1 MDRNSFHTLVLL
13 TKEVGG
19 LTDSKYMSSSEK
31 LAMFLN
37 ILAHHEKNRSIK
49 VDYIRSG
56 WSVSQAFNEC
66 LKVILKLAPLLLVN
80 PKPVLEDEL
89 DDRWR
94 WFKGC
99 LGALDGTYIQI
110 RVPSK
115 GKPRYRTRK
124 GEIATNVLG
133 VCDKNLNFTYV
144 LPGWEGSAADGRV
157 LRNAITRTNGLKI
170 PEGNYY
176 LCDGGYTNGNGF
188 LSPYRG
194 YRYWLRD
201 WQGENPPP
209 QCREELFNM
218 KHARARNVIERTFG
232 LLKGRWGILRSPSW
246 YSVKI
251 HNRIISA
258 CCLIHNFIRREME
271 VDPLE
276 IDVEEQV
283 EYQQN
288 NIDVVESSQEW
299 TTWRDELA
307 QSIKMEIQKSSMQ
320 PPKRSKRRRSTPST
334 RRTWTPTEEST
345 LINGLKE
352 LCVNG
357 WRADNGTFRPG
368 YLMEL
373 EDYLHEHHPES
384 GLKGEPHVNSKLKF
398 WKRCY
403 ASLSL
408 LKGRSGL
415 GFQYSDGT
423 IIIDDPKEWDKF
435 LKDDPGASNMN
446 TKKWPLFADWEEIFG
461 KDRATGEHA
470 EGPLDVVED
479 ILKSQTSRLSTDMS
493 LGFLINVDDDEYE
506 DEASHG
512 PNAPAEEAENTD
524 TRHNFTQTTENE
536 YARGSPHE
544 HTGPSEKQGEYA
556 KTSSSSV
563 NEKEKGKKRKR
574 VVEDVNETFLKSM
587 AEVMK
592 FFTES
597 QDKRIGSLIEKIGN
611 RDHSDMRGQIYS
623 IIESPTFDLY
633 TIEQRIKAKKV
644 ICEDVK
650 NMEIFLRMGELERH
664 TMMFMVVNDKL

>member
-1 MDRNSFHTLVLL
+1 MDHQLQSDIECFIILEEILCQQFLVMFIFLFMVIHGISIKRNRHVIRYLMSSRVPKIISHLNGIVQDSDTSCIDKLRMDRNSFHTLVLL

-94 WFKGC
+94 WFKVYALSIGC

-110 RVPSK
+110 RVSSK
-115 GKPRYRTRK
+115 DKPRYRTRK

-144 LPGWEGSAADGRV
+144 LPGWEGSAADSRV

-218 KHARARNVIERTFG
+218 KHARARNAIERTFG

-283 EYQQN
+283 EYQQD

-307 QSIKMEIQKSSMQ
+307 QSM
-320 PPKRSKRRRSTPST
+320 
-334 RRTWTPTEEST
+334 W
-345 LINGLKE
+345 N
-352 LCVNG
+352 
-357 WRADNGTFRPG
+357 A
-368 YLMEL
+368 YL
-373 EDYLHEHHPES
+373 
-384 GLKGEPHVNSKLKF
+384 N
-398 WKRCY
+398 
-403 ASLSL
+403 
-408 LKGRSGL
+408 
-415 GFQYSDGT
+415 
-423 IIIDDPKEWDKF
+423 
-435 LKDDPGASNMN
+435 N
-446 TKKWPLFADWEEIFG
+446 
-461 KDRATGEHA
+461 
-470 EGPLDVVED
+470 
-479 ILKSQTSRLSTDMS
+479 
-493 LGFLINVDDDEYE
+493 
-506 DEASHG
+506 
-512 PNAPAEEAENTD
+512 
-524 TRHNFTQTTENE
+524 
-536 YARGSPHE
+536 
-544 HTGPSEKQGEYA
+544 
-556 KTSSSSV
+556 
-563 NEKEKGKKRKR
+563 
-574 VVEDVNETFLKSM
+574 
-587 AEVMK
+587 
-592 FFTES
+592 
-597 QDKRIGSLIEKIGN
+597 
-611 RDHSDMRGQIYS
+611 
-623 IIESPTFDLY
+623 
-633 TIEQRIKAKKV
+633 
-644 ICEDVK
+644 
-650 NMEIFLRMGELERH
+650 
-664 TMMFMVVNDKL
+664 

>member
-1 MDRNSFHTLVLL
+1 MDKNSFHTLVLL

-37 ILAHHEKNRSIK
+37 NLAHHEKNRSIK

-66 LKVILKLAPLLLVN
+66 LKAILKLAPLLLVN

-110 RVPSK
+110 RVPFK
-115 GKPRYRTRK
+115 DKPRYRTRN

-201 WQGENPPP
+201 WQG
-209 QCREELFNM
+209 
-218 KHARARNVIERTFG
+218 
-232 LLKGRWGILRSPSW
+232 RWGILRSPSW

-283 EYQQN
+283 EYQQD
-288 NIDVVESSQEW
+288 NIDVVESSQE
-299 TTWRDELA
+299 
-307 QSIKMEIQKSSMQ
+307 
-320 PPKRSKRRRSTPST
+320 
-334 RRTWTPTEEST
+334 
-345 LINGLKE
+345 
-352 LCVNG
+352 
-357 WRADNGTFRPG
+357 
-368 YLMEL
+368 
-373 EDYLHEHHPES
+373 
-384 GLKGEPHVNSKLKF
+384 
-398 WKRCY
+398 
-403 ASLSL
+403 
-408 LKGRSGL
+408 
-415 GFQYSDGT
+415 
-423 IIIDDPKEWDKF
+423 
-435 LKDDPGASNMN
+435 
-446 TKKWPLFADWEEIFG
+446 
-461 KDRATGEHA
+461 
-470 EGPLDVVED
+470 
-479 ILKSQTSRLSTDMS
+479 
-493 LGFLINVDDDEYE
+493 
-506 DEASHG
+506 
-512 PNAPAEEAENTD
+512 
-524 TRHNFTQTTENE
+524 
-536 YARGSPHE
+536 
-544 HTGPSEKQGEYA
+544 
-556 KTSSSSV
+556 
-563 NEKEKGKKRKR
+563 
-574 VVEDVNETFLKSM
+574 
-587 AEVMK
+587 
-592 FFTES
+592 
-597 QDKRIGSLIEKIGN
+597 
-611 RDHSDMRGQIYS
+611 
-623 IIESPTFDLY
+623 
-633 TIEQRIKAKKV
+633 
-644 ICEDVK
+644 
-650 NMEIFLRMGELERH
+650 
-664 TMMFMVVNDKL
+664 